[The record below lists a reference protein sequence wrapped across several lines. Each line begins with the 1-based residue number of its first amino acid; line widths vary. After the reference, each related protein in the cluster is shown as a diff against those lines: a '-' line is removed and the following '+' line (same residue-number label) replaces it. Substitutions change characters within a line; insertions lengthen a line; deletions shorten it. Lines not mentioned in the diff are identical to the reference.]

1 MKRLIVAMARLVPS
15 SLKVLILLCFFSS
28 TVSFGIPIPYVPG
41 LPKVYDIENAKNVE
55 VHQLFPDWEDTSAY
69 GFRPNCLD
77 FSLPKILNS
86 AMDWSDPNAYQIKN
100 DKELYVAKVS
110 NGFICPGRLGTVF
123 DYEQE
128 FLFRIYTNPQYPL
141 FWPIEGD
148 ISRSSVAQYP
158 KLATA
163 QGPTLFYHW
172 LLDRMPSI
180 FLLKDVIQ
188 NDPEVKF
195 IINPYQG
202 RVPGYVHEY
211 LDLLGIP
218 SDRRIIGNGAG
229 LYFAE
234 EVYFATP
241 FLVEP
246 IPQKLLHAMRKTLIK
261 ASEQRPISR
270 TYQDNLIVVIQ
281 RTERDRQIENIG
293 ALVQI
298 LKTKFSSKSSS
309 KQYEVVVFNANTSIS
324 EQIQIFNK
332 ARLIIGVTA
341 SGLSNII
348 YAKKGAHVIE
358 IHPEANMAG
367 GGAEW
372 VWWLASS
379 VGLHYWVVPARFA
392 LSDARV
398 TCPIQDIEKILQKID
413 L

>member
-1 MKRLIVAMARLVPS
+1 MARLTLPS
-15 SLKVLILLCFFSS
+15 FLNLKVLILFCFFIASS
-28 TVSFGIPIPYVPG
+28 LYGIPIPYVPG
-41 LPKVYDIENAKNVE
+41 LPKVYDINDAQNIQI
-55 VHQLFPDWEDTSAY
+55 HHRFSDLEDAVGY
-69 GFRPNCLD
+69 GLRPN
-77 FSLPKILNS
+77 SLEPNLPRILNS
-86 AMDWSDPNAYQIKN
+86 AMNWDDPNVYQIKN
-100 DKELYVAKVS
+100 DKELYVAKVP

-123 DYEQE
+123 DSYQE
-128 FLFRIYTNPQYPL
+128 FLFRIFVNPSAAL
-141 FWPIEGD
+141 FWPVPDVRNYRVEEHKKI
-148 ISRSSVAQYP
+148 
-158 KLATA
+158 ATV

-180 FLLKDVIQ
+180 FMLRDTIQ
-188 NDPEVKF
+188 QDPEMKF
-195 IINPYQG
+195 IISPYEG

-218 SDRRIIGNGAG
+218 VDRRIIGNPGT
-229 LYFAE
+229 LYFAK
-234 EVYFATP
+234 EVFFATP
-241 FLVEP
+241 FLMEP
-246 IPQKLLHAMRKTLIK
+246 IPQKLLSAFRETLIK

-270 TYQDNLIVVIQ
+270 AYQDNLIVVIQ
-281 RTERDRQIENIG
+281 RTESDRRIENID
-293 ALVQI
+293 ALVRL
-298 LKTKFSSKSSS
+298 LKSKYPSN
-309 KQYEVVVFNANTSIS
+309 KYEVLIFNANTSIS

-358 IHPEANMAG
+358 IHPETNMAG

-398 TCPIQDIEKILQKID
+398 TCPIHDIEKILQKIN
-413 L
+413 LG